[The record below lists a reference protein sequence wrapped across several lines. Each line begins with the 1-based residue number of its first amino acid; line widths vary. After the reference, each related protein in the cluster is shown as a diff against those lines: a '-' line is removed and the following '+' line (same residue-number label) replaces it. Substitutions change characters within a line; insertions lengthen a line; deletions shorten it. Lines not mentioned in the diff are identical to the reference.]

1 MHFTINN
8 ADFQRG
14 LRKIDPA
21 ISKRPTTHAHASI
34 TLDAI
39 QPKTFPSVRPFL
51 RISGEYPDG
60 YVKYRAPVLSVAEYG
75 SVAVDAGVLASIL
88 RRLPR
93 NAVVT
98 VRKVQDK
105 GKVVIEAGDFS
116 LELDANHPDPIPA
129 RYETGQGASFAVP
142 VTDLARLF
150 RRTQK
155 AMADHRS
162 SKYLNVV
169 FLHTKS
175 GRLRA
180 VATNGHWLSLT
191 SVPLPDK
198 AGDVE
203 GITVPRSTVLGVLKV
218 LKGVSGFATISV
230 SDDLVCIGADRVEI
244 FLRSVDGF
252 FPKYEYVIPGEGCNQ
267 KVVTVNTKG
276 LADLLDRIIPALD
289 RKQPV
294 VGLDISKNSIVV
306 SNAEIGSVGC
316 AGKVEA
322 NSNISNMKIFFN
334 AKYLLDALSVIEG
347 EHARFE
353 IKDQRSPVIILDPKD
368 EYTLH
373 LIMPWA

>member
-1 MHFTINN
+1 
-8 ADFQRG
+8 
-14 LRKIDPA
+14 
-21 ISKRPTTHAHASI
+21 
-34 TLDAI
+34 
-39 QPKTFPSVRPFL
+39 
-51 RISGEYPDG
+51 
-60 YVKYRAPVLSVAEYG
+60 VAEYG
-75 SVAVDAGVLASIL
+75 SVSVDAGVLAGIL
-88 RRLPR
+88 RRLPQ

-116 LELDANHPDPIPA
+116 LELDANHPDQIPA
-129 RYETGQGASFAVP
+129 RYEDLQGVSFKMP
-142 VTDLARLF
+142 VADLAKLF

-203 GITVPRSTVLGVLKV
+203 GIIVPQSTVIGVLKV
-218 LKGVSGFATISV
+218 LKGASGFASV
-230 SDDLVCIGADRVEI
+230 SVSGDLICVEVDRI
-244 FLRSVDGF
+244 AILSRSVDGL
-252 FPKYEYVIPGEGCNQ
+252 FPEYERLIPGEGCNQ
-267 KVVTVNTKG
+267 NVVTVNTKG
-276 LADLLDRIIPALD
+276 LADLLNRIVPALD
-289 RKQPV
+289 RKRPR
-294 VGLDISKNSIVV
+294 VGFDISENSIVV
-306 SNAEIGSVGC
+306 SNTEIGSVGC

-322 NSNISNMKIFFN
+322 NSNISNMKIYFN

-353 IKDQRSPVIILDPKD
+353 IKDQYSPVVIRDPAD
-368 EYTLH
+368 EHALY